1 MTALNTL
8 AKYRFPA
15 PLEVPAPPGAEGW
28 QHMYSPYLLFSEE
41 NAAWEASQ
49 FWYWD
54 GMHRPDVEYPFDTV
68 VHEAYMMSVAA
79 VVSRLFSVPGAK
91 SAASRVLNGRLYLA
105 DIPFDDPSQEERRL
119 EGFMRRGGHYFEN
132 WPELSERWVD
142 KVEALTTEL
151 EALEVPTLP
160 ELEDERVVLE
170 GRGVNSGHRLL
181 DEFVRAIQNLFLV
194 YQYHFEML
202 VLAYVAQMTFHELA
216 RDSFPGITE
225 QTMAKLTAGVQL
237 RQFQPDEELK
247 KLARL
252 AIDLGVADQVRT
264 ASDPGPAIAELT
276 RDPQSAGAEWVS
288 ALERAKDPWFHVST
302 GTGLF
307 HTERAWIDDLSVP
320 WAAIAGYINR
330 LERGERIDRPHDE
343 LLAERDRLT
352 ADYRELLPS
361 DAHRAAF
368 DQSIGLSRTVAPH
381 LQDHNYLIEHRH
393 HTIFWNK
400 IRQFA
405 DRVVTAGLLDEQEDF
420 FYLNRWEVG
429 QVLFDAVNA
438 WAQASPGLG
447 QRWRATV
454 GRRREIVE
462 ALRDWTPEPAVGAT
476 PTALG
481 GLLTAQFGIT
491 MDTVEAWLHAD
502 ADEGDELQGVGA
514 SSGVAEGSARVVL
527 RTSDIE
533 HVQDGEILVCPAT
546 APAWAPV
553 FSRVRGIVSDVG
565 GMMSHAAILCR
576 EYGLPAVLGT
586 SSGTR
591 RIATGDLVRVDG
603 DRGTVQLLGRA
614 PRAD

>member
-1 MTALNTL
+1 MTALNTV

-15 PLEVPAPPGAEGW
+15 PLEVPAPAGAEGW
-28 QHMYSPYLLFSEE
+28 QDMYSPYLLFSEE
-41 NAAWEASQ
+41 NAVWESSQ

-79 VVSRLFSVPGAK
+79 VVSRLFSIPGAK

-105 DIPFDDPSQEERRL
+105 DIPFDDPGQEERRI

-132 WPELSERWVD
+132 WAELSDRWVA
-142 KVEALTTEL
+142 KVETLTDEL
-151 EALEVPTLP
+151 SAIEVPTLP
-160 ELEDERVVLE
+160 ELENEEVVFE

-181 DEFVRAIQNLFLV
+181 DGWARALQNLFLV

-202 VLAYVAQMTFHELA
+202 VLAYVAQMTFQDLA

-225 QTMAKLTAGVQL
+225 QTLAKLVAGVEL

-247 KLARL
+247 RLARL
-252 AIDLGVADQVRT
+252 ALDLGVADRVRT
-264 ASDPGPAIAELT
+264 AGDPGVAVVELGQD
-276 RDPQSAGAEWVS
+276 RAGAEWVA

-307 HTERAWIDDLSVP
+307 HTERAWIDDMSVP

-343 LLAERDRLT
+343 LLTKRDRLT
-352 ADYRELLPS
+352 SEYRELLPS
-361 DAHRAAF
+361 DEHRVAF
-368 DQSIGLSRTVAPH
+368 DQSIELSRTVAPH

-400 IRQFA
+400 VRQFA

-447 QRWRATV
+447 QRWRSTV
-454 GRRREIVE
+454 RRRREIVE
-462 ALRDWTPEPAVGAT
+462 ALRDWIPEPAVGAT

-491 MDTVEAWLHAD
+491 MDTVETWLHAD
-502 ADEGDELQGVGA
+502 DDEGDELHGVGA
-514 SSGVAEGSARVVL
+514 SPGMVEGPARVVL
-527 RTSDIE
+527 RPTDIE
-533 HVQDGEILVCPAT
+533 EVQDGEILVCPAT

-553 FSRVRGIVSDVG
+553 FGRVRGIVSDVG

-576 EYGLPAVLGT
+576 EYGIPAVLGT
-586 SSGTR
+586 GSGTR

-603 DRGTVQLLGRA
+603 DRGTVQLLGQDQA
-614 PRAD
+614 P

>member
-1 MTALNTL
+1 MTALNTV

-15 PLEVPAPPGAEGW
+15 PLEVPAPAGAEGW
-28 QHMYSPYLLFSEE
+28 QDMYSPYLLFSEE
-41 NAAWEASQ
+41 NAVWESSQ

-79 VVSRLFSVPGAK
+79 VVSRLFSIPGAK

-105 DIPFDDPSQEERRL
+105 DIPFDDPGQEERRI

-132 WPELSERWVD
+132 WAELSDRWVA
-142 KVEALTTEL
+142 KVETLTDEL
-151 EALEVPTLP
+151 SAIEVPTLP
-160 ELEDERVVLE
+160 ELENEEVVFE

-181 DEFVRAIQNLFLV
+181 DGWARALQNLFLV

-202 VLAYVAQMTFHELA
+202 VLAYVAQMTFQDLA

-225 QTMAKLTAGVQL
+225 QTLAKLVAGVEL

-247 KLARL
+247 RLARL
-252 AIDLGVADQVRT
+252 ALDLGVADRVRT
-264 ASDPGPAIAELT
+264 AGDPGVAVVELGQD
-276 RDPQSAGAEWVS
+276 RAGAEWVA

-307 HTERAWIDDLSVP
+307 HTERAWIDDMSVP

-343 LLAERDRLT
+343 LLTKRDRLT
-352 ADYRELLPS
+352 SEYRELLPS
-361 DAHRAAF
+361 DEHRVAF
-368 DQSIGLSRTVAPH
+368 DQSIALSRTVAPH

-400 IRQFA
+400 VRQFA

-447 QRWRATV
+447 QRWRSTV
-454 GRRREIVE
+454 RRRREIVE
-462 ALRDWTPEPAVGAT
+462 ALRDWIPEPAVGAT

-491 MDTVEAWLHAD
+491 MDTVETWLHAD
-502 ADEGDELQGVGA
+502 DDEGDELHGVGA
-514 SSGVAEGSARVVL
+514 SPGMVEGPARVVL
-527 RTSDIE
+527 RPTDIE
-533 HVQDGEILVCPAT
+533 EVQDGEILVCPAT

-553 FSRVRGIVSDVG
+553 FGRVRGIVSDVG

-576 EYGLPAVLGT
+576 EYGIPAVLGT
-586 SSGTR
+586 GSGTR

-603 DRGTVQLLGRA
+603 DRGTVQLLGQDQA
-614 PRAD
+614 P

>member
-1 MTALNTL
+1 MTTLNTV

-15 PLEVPAPPGAEGW
+15 PLEVPPPPGAEGW

-41 NAAWEASQ
+41 NAVWESAQ

-79 VVSRLFSVPGAK
+79 VVSRLFSIPGAK

-105 DIPFDDPSQEERRL
+105 DVPFADPAEEERRI
-119 EGFMRRGGHYFEN
+119 EAFMRRGGHYFEH
-132 WPELSERWVD
+132 WPELSERWVV
-142 KVEALTTEL
+142 KVEALTAEL
-151 EALEVPTLP
+151 SALEVPTLP

-181 DEFVRAIQNLFLV
+181 DEFARAVQNLFLV

-202 VLAYVAQMTFHELA
+202 VLAYVAQMNFHDLA
-216 RDSFPGITE
+216 RDAFPSITE
-225 QTMAKLTAGVQL
+225 QTLAKLTAGVEL

-247 KLARL
+247 RLARL
-252 AIDLGVADQVRT
+252 AIDLGVAEQVL
-264 ASDPGPAIAELT
+264 AAGDPGSTIAELG
-276 RDPQSAGAEWVS
+276 RDPAGAEWVA
-288 ALERAKDPWFHVST
+288 ALDRAKDPWFHVST

-320 WAAIAGYINR
+320 WAAIAGYITR
-330 LERGERIDRPHDE
+330 LERGERIDRPHDS
-343 LLAERDRLT
+343 LLAERDTLT
-352 ADYRELLPS
+352 AEYRELLPS
-361 DAHRAAF
+361 DEHRAAF
-368 DQSIGLSRTVAPH
+368 DQSIALARTVAPH

-438 WAQASPGLG
+438 WAQASPGLH

-454 GRRREIVE
+454 RRRREIVE
-462 ALRDWTPEPAVGAT
+462 ALRDWIPEPAVGAT
-476 PTALG
+476 PVALG

-491 MDTVEAWLHAD
+491 MDTVETWLHA
-502 ADEGDELQGVGA
+502 GDDHGDQLQGVGA
-514 SSGVAEGSARVVL
+514 SPGTAEGPARVVL
-527 RTSDIE
+527 RTTDIDQVE
-533 HVQDGEILVCPAT
+533 DGEILVCAAT

-553 FSRVRGIVSDVG
+553 FGRVRAIVSDVG

-576 EYGLPAVLGT
+576 EYGIPAVLGT

-591 RIATGDLVRVDG
+591 RIATGDLLRVDG
-603 DRGTVQLLGRA
+603 DRGTVALVAQDQA
-614 PRAD
+614 A

>member
-1 MTALNTL
+1 MTALNTV

-15 PLEVPAPPGAEGW
+15 PLEVPAPAGAEGW
-28 QHMYSPYLLFSEE
+28 QQMYSPYLLFSEE
-41 NAAWEASQ
+41 NAVWEASQ

-79 VVSRLFSVPGAK
+79 VVSRLFSIPGAR

-105 DIPFDDPSQEERRL
+105 DIPFADLGEEERRMA
-119 EGFMRRGGHYFEN
+119 GFMRRGGHYFEN
-132 WPELSERWVD
+132 WPELSERWVA
-142 KVEALTTEL
+142 KVQSLTDEL
-151 EALEVPTLP
+151 SAIEVPDLP

-170 GRGVNSGHRLL
+170 GLGVNSGHRLL
-181 DEFVRAIQNLFLV
+181 DGWARVLQNLFLV

-202 VLAYVAQMTFHELA
+202 VLAYVAQMTFHDLA
-216 RDSFPGITE
+216 RDAFAGITE
-225 QTMAKLTAGVQL
+225 QTLAKLTAGVQL

-247 KLARL
+247 RLARL
-252 AIDLGVADQVRT
+252 AIDLGVADRVRT
-264 ASDPGPAIAELT
+264 AADPELAVAELG
-276 RDPQSAGAEWVS
+276 RDRGGAEWVA

-320 WAAIAGYINR
+320 WAAIAGYVNR
-330 LERGERIDRPHDE
+330 LERGETIDRPHDE

-352 ADYRELLPS
+352 AEYRELLPS
-361 DAHRAAF
+361 DEHRAAF
-368 DQSIGLSRTVAPH
+368 DQSIGLARTVAPH

-393 HTIFWNK
+393 HTLFWNK
-400 IRQFA
+400 MRQFA

-447 QRWRATV
+447 KRWRSAV
-454 GRRREIVE
+454 ARRREVVE
-462 ALRDWTPEPAVGAT
+462 ALRDWIPEPAVGAT

-491 MDTVEAWLHAD
+491 MDTVEAWLHAGED
-502 ADEGDELQGVGA
+502 DGDELQGVGA
-514 SSGVAEGSARVVL
+514 SPGVVEGPARVVL
-527 RTSDIE
+527 RISDIE
-533 HVQDGEILVCPAT
+533 RVQDGEVLVCPAT

-553 FSRVRGIVSDVG
+553 FGRVRAIVSDVG

-576 EYGLPAVLGT
+576 EYGIPAVLGT

-591 RIATGDLVRVDG
+591 RIVTGDLVRVDG
-603 DRGTVQLLGRA
+603 DHGIVERLTTTGERT
-614 PRAD
+614 